1 MLPAIFGLSGL
12 TLTAEEVELIR
23 RADPLG
29 FILFARNIDNPQQV
43 KGLTDSLKTLTGRDN
58 LPILIDQ
65 EGGRVARL
73 VPPHW
78 RVWPPALDFAHAYAQ
93 SPERGRAAA
102 VCNYQ
107 ALALDL
113 AALGISVNCAPVLDV
128 PETGAHDIIG
138 DRAFGAEPAMVAE
151 LGAAL
156 LEGFALSGVVGV
168 VKHIPGHGRALADSH
183 EALPR
188 VTASIEALN
197 RDLAPFKALAHAPMA
212 MTAHIVYD
220 AWDAEQ
226 CATLSPKV
234 IGEVIRGQIGFD
246 GLLMTDDLDMKALQG
261 PVPLSGQRSL
271 EAGCDVVLNCWGRMA
286 DMRGLAEQLPQATSA
301 CKRRLSDAMALWRS
315 PPPAAEIA
323 QQQDDLLAQRDW
335 LLRGA

>member
-12 TLTAEEVELIR
+12 TLTPEEVGLIR
-23 RADPLG
+23 RADPIG
-29 FILFARNIDNPQQV
+29 FILFARNIETPQQV
-43 KGLTDSLKTLTGRDN
+43 KLLTDALRHHTGRDN

-73 VPPHW
+73 GPPQW
-78 RVWPPALDFAHAYAQ
+78 RAWPPALEFAHAYTQ

-113 AALGISVNCAPVLDV
+113 VALGISVNCAPVLDV
-128 PETGAHDIIG
+128 PEAGAHDIIG
-138 DRAFGAEPAMVAE
+138 DRAFGSDPTVVAE

-156 LEGFALSGVVGV
+156 LEGFSNAGVVGV
-168 VKHIPGHGRALADSH
+168 IKHIPGHGRALADSH

-188 VTASIEALN
+188 VTASAESLS

-220 AWDAEQ
+220 AWDDQQ
-226 CATLSPKV
+226 CATLSPGV
-234 IGEVIRGQIGFD
+234 IREVIREQIGFD
-246 GLLMTDDLDMKALQG
+246 GLLMTDDLDMKALEG
-261 PVPLSGQRSL
+261 PVPISGCQSL
-271 EAGCDVVLNCWGRMA
+271 AAGCDVVLNCWGRMA
-286 DMRGLAEQLPQATSA
+286 DMRGLAEQLPAATAA
-301 CKRRLSDAMALWRS
+301 CERRLSEAMAIWG
-315 PPPAAEIA
+315 PAPSTAAIAE
-323 QQQDDLLAQRDW
+323 QQADLLAQRDR
-335 LLRGA
+335 LLHNA

>member
-23 RADPLG
+23 RVDPLG
-29 FILFARNIDNPQQV
+29 FILFARNIENPQQV
-43 KGLTDSLKTLTGRDN
+43 KLLTDALKHHTGRDN

-73 VPPHW
+73 GPPHW
-78 RVWPPALDFAHAYAQ
+78 RTWPPALEFAHGYAQ
-93 SPERGRAAA
+93 SPERGRAAV

-128 PETGAHDIIG
+128 PESGAHDIIG
-138 DRAFGAEPAMVAE
+138 DRAFGSEPHVVAE

-156 LEGFALSGVVGV
+156 LEGFAKAGVVGV
-168 VKHIPGHGRALADSH
+168 IKHIPGHGRALADSH

-188 VTASIEALN
+188 VTAPAEALS
-197 RDLAPFKALAHAPMA
+197 RDLAPFKALANAPMA

-220 AWDAEQ
+220 AWDDQ
-226 CATLSPKV
+226 RCATLSPAV
-234 IGEVIRGQIGFD
+234 IREVIREQIGFD
-246 GLLMTDDLDMKALQG
+246 GLLMTDDLDMKALEG
-261 PVPLSGQRSL
+261 PVPLSGCQSL
-271 EAGCDVVLNCWGRMA
+271 AAGCDVVLNCWGRMS
-286 DMRGLAEQLPQATSA
+286 DMRGLAEQLPVATAA
-301 CKRRLSDAMALWRS
+301 CQRRLSEAMSIWV
-315 PPPAAEIA
+315 PPPSAPEIA
-323 QQQDDLLAQRDW
+323 ALQADLLAERDR
-335 LLRGA
+335 LMQGA